1 MNKSLLAYFIGFYFF
16 IFFSLSAD
24 EGMWMLP
31 LIKELNIDKMQSMG
45 LALSADDIYNI
56 NEPGLKDA
64 VVIFGGGCTA
74 GLISEQGLL
83 LTNHHCGFSSI
94 QKLSSVED
102 NYLEDG
108 VWASGFEDEMPV
120 PDLSVTFLMWMED
133 VSSEVL
139 SVVSAEMQEADRN
152 KAINKKI
159 IELIEEAEKD
169 SDFFIEIEVFFEGT
183 QYFMLAYQDY
193 YDIRLV
199 GAPPLS
205 IGSFGHDADNWMWP
219 RHTGDF
225 ALFRIYT
232 DAEGNPA
239 EYSPDNIPLQSKHF
253 FPISLKGYEQNDFAM
268 VLGYPGSTERYLTS
282 WGIEERMN
290 NYNQALITVR
300 GEKQEIWAESMALSD
315 EVKLQYAGKYSS
327 SSNYW
332 KNSIGMNLG
341 LENLDI
347 QNKKRELEREFSLW
361 LNEDSVRM
369 STYGSVLTNLQY
381 AYERRADHDK
391 AMTYLV
397 ETLLGGTELL
407 IFASYAR
414 ELENAFKQNDEDFFN
429 DAIYDLW
436 IMAEDFY
443 EDYHAPTDKKVM
455 AAMLK
460 RYAEDIDSR
469 FHPSFYQEVPRRIR
483 GDYQKMAEYFFSKSI
498 FVDYEKFYSLLEKP
512 SLRKLKKDPIYKA
525 GLSVLEKYRELLFFN
540 LESETKIAEN
550 ERLFISGLKEMFP
563 EKIFYPDANF
573 TMRLSY
579 GTVGDY
585 EPRDA
590 VLYKHYTT
598 IEGLMDKEDVN
609 DPEFHIPEK
618 LKQLYVNRDFGQYAS
633 DKGQMVINF
642 ITNNDI
648 TGGNSGSPVLNGNG
662 ELIGV
667 AFDGNWEAMSGD
679 IAFEPELQKCINVDI
694 RYILYIID
702 KYAGAGYLLD
712 EMILVK

>member
-1 MNKSLLAYFIGFYFF
+1 
-16 IFFSLSAD
+16 
-24 EGMWMLP
+24 
-31 LIKELNIDKMQSMG
+31 
-45 LALSADDIYNI
+45 
-56 NEPGLKDA
+56 
-64 VVIFGGGCTA
+64 
-74 GLISEQGLL
+74 
-83 LTNHHCGFSSI
+83 
-94 QKLSSVED
+94 
-102 NYLEDG
+102 
-108 VWASGFEDEMPV
+108 
-120 PDLSVTFLMWMED
+120 
-133 VSSEVL
+133 
-139 SVVSAEMQEADRN
+139 
-152 KAINKKI
+152 
-159 IELIEEAEKD
+159 
-169 SDFFIEIEVFFEGT
+169 
-183 QYFMLAYQDY
+183 
-193 YDIRLV
+193 
-199 GAPPLS
+199 
-205 IGSFGHDADNWMWP
+205 
-219 RHTGDF
+219 
-225 ALFRIYT
+225 
-232 DAEGNPA
+232 
-239 EYSPDNIPLQSKHF
+239 
-253 FPISLKGYEQNDFAM
+253 M

-498 FVDYEKFYSLLEKP
+498 FVDYEKYSLLEKP
-512 SLRKLKKDPIYKA
+512 SLRKLQKDPIYKA